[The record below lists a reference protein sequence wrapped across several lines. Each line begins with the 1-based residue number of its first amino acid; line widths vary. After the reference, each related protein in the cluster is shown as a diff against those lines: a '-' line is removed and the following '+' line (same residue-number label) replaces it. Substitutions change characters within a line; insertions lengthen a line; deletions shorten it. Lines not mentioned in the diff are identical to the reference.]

1 MNRRHF
7 LAAGLG
13 SAMAATVTK
22 VRSETETPDGRQP
35 QQEPA
40 GNGAAP
46 DPAAT
51 KLVVKPVMTNII
63 HTAEWEGPCRWR
75 SVPVEEEKGHTE
87 RSFAAWSKDLAQNGL
102 GNPDDVQLLPPGHV
116 RFAEDF
122 VLRKDDLEQVARDVG
137 QADALF
143 IHPSGSSV
151 AAFQLGEQF
160 DKPIIL
166 RGLNCRVVD
175 IAAYTRSKGREAFVA
190 ADSAEMARML
200 SLLRARKVFRQTRV
214 LFPTDRGLPASC
226 SVGSIWCLD
235 GLKEKLGVEVELI
248 TYKELA
254 AEMDRLAADAD
265 AAQAAEQAAD
275 ELMRQADRSFL
286 DRKYVACSFRFHQA
300 VEILM
305 ARHGCNAFTIE
316 CFELCSSR
324 LAEKWTITPCLV
336 HALMQNGRRASS
348 CEGDLGLLLAI
359 RMLMSVSGKSCHQ
372 GNSDPRTADAFRI
385 NHSAPSMKM
394 AGFDQ
399 PDMRFQLGRFVQ
411 SGWGTKVVVDF
422 MDHPERTVTV
432 ARVDPMAEK
441 LLVLRGTLIGASG
454 WDEDLI
460 GCSVEAVIRPPEGRA
475 DEFLRK
481 RLEFGN
487 HLPWVYG
494 DCTEAL
500 CELARMLKL
509 EVDLIA

>member
-13 SAMAATVTK
+13 GAMATAMATE
-22 VRSETETPDGRQP
+22 RSDEGTSDGAQP
-35 QQEPA
+35 EPA
-40 GNGAAP
+40 ALGNGTAP
-46 DPAAT
+46 DPART
-51 KLVVKPVMTNII
+51 KLVIKPVMTNII

-75 SVPVEEEKGHTE
+75 AVSVEEEKAYAA
-87 RSFAAWSKDLAQNGL
+87 RSFAAWSNDLAQHGL
-102 GNPDDVQLLPPGHV
+102 GNPEAVQLLPPAHV

-122 VLRKDDLEQVARDVG
+122 VLRPDDLAQVARDAG

-143 IHPSGSSV
+143 IHPAGSSV
-151 AAFQLGEQF
+151 AAFQLGERF

-166 RGLNCRVVD
+166 RGLNCRAVD
-175 IAAYTRSKGREAFVA
+175 IAAYTRSKGREVFA
-190 ADSAEMARML
+190 AVDNAEMAQLL

-235 GLKEKLGVEVELI
+235 GLKEKLGVHVEQI
-248 TYKELA
+248 TYKELTD
-254 AEMDRLAADAD
+254 EMDRLAADGEAVE
-265 AAQAAEQAAD
+265 AAERAAD
-275 ELMRQADRSFL
+275 DLLRRANRAFL
-286 DRKYVACSFRFHQA
+286 DRKYVASSCRFHQA
-300 VEILM
+300 VENLM

-324 LAEKWTITPCLV
+324 LAEKWAITPCLV
-336 HALMQNGRRASS
+336 HALMQNGQRASS

-372 GNSDPRTADAFRI
+372 GNSDPRPADTFRI

-394 AGFDQ
+394 QGFDR
-399 PDMRFQLGRFVQ
+399 PDMRYQLGRFVE
-411 SGWGTKVVVDF
+411 SGWGTKVVVNF
-422 MDHPERTVTV
+422 MDSEERTVTV
-432 ARVDPMAEK
+432 ARVDPLAEK
-441 LLVLRGTLIGASG
+441 LLVLRGTLVGASG

-460 GCSVEAVIRPPEGRA
+460 GCSVEAVIRPPEGRT

-494 DCTEAL
+494 DHTGAL

-509 EVDLIA
+509 EVILIA

>member
-7 LAAGLG
+7 LATGLG
-13 SAMAATVTK
+13 GAVAATVATTG
-22 VRSETETPDGRQP
+22 SEAGVPAAP
-35 QQEPA
+35 KPEPA
-40 GNGAAP
+40 GNGVAP

-51 KLVVKPVMTNII
+51 KLVIKPVMTNII

-75 SVPVEEEKGHTE
+75 SVPVEEEKAHAE

-102 GNPDDVQLLPPGHV
+102 GSPDEVQLLPPAHV

-122 VLRKDDLEQVARDVG
+122 VLRNDDLAQVGRDVA

-143 IHPSGSSV
+143 IHPAGSSV
-151 AAFQLGEQF
+151 AAFQLGERF
-160 DKPIIL
+160 DRPIIL
-166 RGLNCRVVD
+166 RGLNCRAVD
-175 IAAYTRSKGREAFVA
+175 IAAYTQSKGHEVFVA

-235 GLKEKLGVEVELI
+235 GLKEKLGVHVELI
-248 TYKELA
+248 TYEELA
-254 AEMDRLAADAD
+254 TEMDRLTADAEATERAERAAAD
-265 AAQAAEQAAD
+265 
-275 ELMRQADRSFL
+275 LMGRANRSFL
-286 DRKYVACSFRFHQA
+286 DRKYVVCSFRFHQA
-300 VEILM
+300 VENLM

-336 HALMQNGRRASS
+336 HALMQNRQRTSS

-372 GNSDPRTADAFRI
+372 GNSDPRQADAFRI

-394 AGFDQ
+394 QGFDE

-411 SGWGTKVVVDF
+411 SGWGTKVVVNF
-422 MDHPERTVTV
+422 MDSVERTVTV
-432 ARVDPMAEK
+432 ARVDPLAEK
-441 LLVLRGTLIGASG
+441 LLVLRGTLVGASG

-460 GCSVEAVIRPPEGRA
+460 GCSVEAVIRPPEGRT

-500 CELARMLKL
+500 CELARMLNL